1 MIRLK
6 RAERTKAQEA
16 IRLRDSN
23 HEKEGVIGNEGEMQH
38 QGDSGSITKVSEQNK
53 HDDVIMID
61 DEETISTTPTLDKS
75 KLIEIP
81 DGADI
86 NHTGQVLSETQT
98 GAIDSIGPGL
108 AVDPSSASKVS
119 STCKVIIGE
128 QSDSKNRPEHP
139 TETPT
144 TANLRESDFET
155 MFDDTEAVRTQE
167 LDFGLDFTA
176 GVHDLND
183 ASIENDPLQNEDLNN
198 LNTASNEDINTLL
211 PGLENYVNA
220 SDDFANIGFTTD
232 TTLANNNGAKAKDT
246 MAPQDLEP
254 VLAESNFDEMFHS
267 TSNLIEDADDYEMDG
282 SGDINDLED
291 FDDWFKSSDI

>member
-6 RAERTKAQEA
+6 RAERNKAQEA

-23 HEKEGVIGNEGEMQH
+23 HEKEAVKGNEGEKQH
-38 QGDSGSITKVSEQNK
+38 QGESRSTVMVSEQNK

-75 KLIEIP
+75 KPIVVP

-86 NHTGQVLSETQT
+86 KHTSQALSETQT
-98 GAIDSIGPGL
+98 GAINSIGPGL
-108 AVDPSSASKVS
+108 AVDPSSASKVPS
-119 STCKVIIGE
+119 ISKVMTGE
-128 QSDSKNRPEHP
+128 QNDSKNRPEQP
-139 TETPT
+139 TEIPT

-155 MFDDTEAVRTQE
+155 MFDDTEAIRTQE

-176 GVHDLND
+176 SVHDLNE
-183 ASIENDPLQNEDLNN
+183 SGIENGSLQNEDLTN

-232 TTLANNNGAKAKDT
+232 TTLANNNSAKAKDT
-246 MAPQDLEP
+246 MAPQALEP
-254 VLAESNFDEMFHS
+254 VLAESNFDELFHP
-267 TSNLIEDADDYEMDG
+267 TSNFIEDADDYEMDG